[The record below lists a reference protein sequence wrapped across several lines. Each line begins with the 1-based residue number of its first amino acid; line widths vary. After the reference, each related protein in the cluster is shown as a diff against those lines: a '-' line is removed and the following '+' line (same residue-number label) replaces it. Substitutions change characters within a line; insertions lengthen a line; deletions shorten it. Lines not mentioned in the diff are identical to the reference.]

1 MNAFLAFT
9 KKEFLEQL
17 RTYKWLLVFSILF
30 IFGMISPLLAK
41 LMPELLGSMQLEGMK
56 IIIPEPT
63 IMDAYVQYFKNLTQM
78 GILMLLLVFGGT
90 ISNEI
95 MKGTLVNIL
104 AKGLPR
110 HTVILSK
117 YTAAVALWTTGY
129 ALSAITAYGYTCY
142 LFPNASVQNLIFSL
156 FCLWLFGCFVIALIF
171 LSSTLTTGN
180 FGGLIVS
187 AVILIIMLMVSSL
200 PATAKF
206 NPVMLAAKN
215 TALLDGSQSVKGLM
229 ITVMIT
235 AFLTLACLYCSVL
248 LFRRKKL

>member
-1 MNAFLAFT
+1 MKAFLAFT

-17 RTYKWLLVFSILF
+17 RTYKWLLVFSVLLV
-30 IFGMISPLLAK
+30 FGMISPLLAK
-41 LMPELLGSMQLEGMK
+41 LMPDLIGSMKLEGMK
-56 IIIPEPT
+56 IVIPEPT
-63 IMDAYVQYFKNLTQM
+63 IMDAYAQYFKNLTQM

-117 YTAAVALWTTGY
+117 YTAAAALWTAGY
-129 ALSAITAYGYTCY
+129 VLSAITAYGYTCY
-142 LFPNASVQNLIFSL
+142 LFPDAPVQNLIVSL

-187 AVILIIMLMVSSL
+187 AITLILMLTVSSL
-200 PATAKF
+200 PGTAKF
-206 NPVMLAAKN
+206 NPVTLAERN
-215 TALLDGSQSVKGLM
+215 TALLDGTQSVEGLM
-229 ITVMIT
+229 ITLI
-235 AFLTLACLYCSVL
+235 LTVLFTLGCLCSSIL
-248 LFRRKKL
+248 LFQRKKL